1 MKNISSMA
9 ALAALL
15 LVSCGQGHRCKICWR
30 RRGESHFQCVNQRTE
45 FAGCIPCDW
54 SDLG

>member
-9 ALAALL
+9 ALACKLRA
-15 LVSCGQGHRCKICWR
+15 GHRCKICWR
-30 RRGESHFQCVNQRTE
+30 RRGESHFQRVNQRTE